1 MTLRVGSGPL
11 HVVPDVVGQFR
22 AAALQALRAAGFATT
37 VVFDGATGAEAAPG
51 TVVRQEPAGGTSGQ
65 GTVTVVVHGS
75 DVTVTVPGVGGL
87 TLSAAQ
93 NALGA
98 VGLGCDAPAALPAG
112 RSSDRPGRG
121 RRPRDRRD
129 RPPRAR
135 APAHADDLTVGRHA
149 APRSAA
155 QATPR

>member
-1 MTLRVGSGPL
+1 M
-11 HVVPDVVGQFR
+11 GQFR

-98 VGLGCDAPAALPAG
+98 VGLGCDAPAGVAGGTVVGQTPAAG
-112 RSSDRPGRG
+112 AGLEIGAIVHLELGPQ
-121 RRPRDRRD
+121 P
-129 RPPRAR
+129 
-135 APAHADDLTVGRHA
+135 T
-149 APRSAA
+149 
-155 QATPR
+155 ATTSP